1 MPHLGACRGGTGT
14 CRIFNI
20 VYIGDLEEK
29 TREIYLSKSSM
40 DERRPTELGHRH
52 RDFWLTPKA
61 MSNAASAKQ
70 GRACPASVSFHL
82 ALASLNLDCE
92 TSSQTC
98 EEAWSQ
104 TRLPLDA

>member
-1 MPHLGACRGGTGT
+1 MP
-14 CRIFNI
+14 
-20 VYIGDLEEK
+20 
-29 TREIYLSKSSM
+29 
-40 DERRPTELGHRH
+40 
-52 RDFWLTPKA
+52 
-61 MSNAASAKQ
+61 NAASAKQ

-104 TRLPLDA
+104 IRVPLDA